1 MVSPGATCCQNDE
14 VVQHQQPLLFLLL
27 LSLLYQLVA
36 PLGSTHRY
44 PNHSGLEMAFA
55 HPKISF
61 GSRLSIDT
69 SLRKFPAKRA
79 RCPSSTGWLRICFDT
94 TLHRHECHFQGVPQA
109 EGS

>member
-1 MVSPGATCCQNDE
+1 MVSPGATCCQNYE
-14 VVQHQQPLLFLLL
+14 VAQHQQPLLFLLL

-69 SLRKFPAKRA
+69 SLRKFPLKIHPLSIQFLISTSSSVKAPNTLK
-79 RCPSSTGWLRICFDT
+79 PS
-94 TLHRHECHFQGVPQA
+94 
-109 EGS
+109 